1 MLILIGIM
9 IWKKVPQAI
18 GRSLDGYA
26 AKIRAELDEARRL
39 RQEAEELLANYRA
52 QADQAASDAKAIVA
66 NAKSEAK
73 RVVTDAKT
81 HADEAIA
88 RRTRLAEE
96 KNAAAE
102 RTAIDG
108 LKAREADMAIEA
120 GRNTHP

>member
-66 NAKSEAK
+66 NANSEST
-73 RVVTDAKT
+73 RVDTAPKT
-81 HADEAIA
+81 HAEEDITRAP
-88 RRTRLAEE
+88 RLAKETN
-96 KNAAAE
+96 KPTN
-102 RTAIDG
+102 R
-108 LKAREADMAIEA
+108 
-120 GRNTHP
+120 H